1 MPGPI
6 EDAQGLLARGR
17 PAEAYALVQHLL
29 AREPNNLKGHFL
41 AAAAAGRMGRK
52 AEALEHLGRCR
63 RSLSQGV
70 GQVNG
75 YLQLAK
81 AYERVGAPVEA
92 LGLLESAVRLA
103 PREAAI
109 RVELSD
115 LLLRQGRYDEAAAAA
130 RHAVADQPG
139 NASAWSTLGAAE
151 HKAGR
156 CDAALEA
163 YRRAQTLKPEWT
175 FLNSNIAAAA
185 IAAGHPETAIETART
200 WLAAEPANAEAL
212 SFLAL
217 ALHEAGRS
225 EEARE
230 LLDFDRLVRCYT
242 FEPPAGFADTAA
254 LNDAIEGHVLAH
266 PTLKTP
272 KIDDPTYHH
281 PALRISENLLE
292 GEKGPIASLED
303 LMREAVSR
311 YRKDA
316 GEAAGHPF
324 LAHHPDE
331 VDIYAWAAVL
341 EGEGNQHAH
350 IHIDGYLSGCYYV
363 RIPPEVSSPQN
374 GSDGVIKGGFEVGR
388 PPEEIGCKAE
398 PLTRAIKPHEGLM
411 VMFPAYLYHQTIPF
425 RSSAR
430 RICVAFDVLPAGR
443 KRVGH

>member
-92 LGLLESAVRLA
+92 LGLLQSAVQLA

-130 RHAVADQPG
+130 RRAAADQPG

-163 YRRAQTLKPEWT
+163 YRRARTLKPEWT

-230 LLDFDRLVRCYT
+230 LLDFDRLVRSYT

-254 LNDAIEGHVLAH
+254 LNNAIEAHVLAH

-292 GEKGPIASLED
+292 GEKGPLGSLED

-316 GEAAGHPF
+316 GEAGGHPF
-324 LAHHPDE
+324 LAHHPEE

-374 GSDGVIKGGFEVGR
+374 GSDGLIKGGFEVGR